1 VSGPG
6 RLPVPDVFSDPPVLR
21 TERLVLRQITEADGE
36 GLFAIF
42 ADDLVTE
49 HYAWDTFTDVGQGHA
64 LAARTAEQFQRRE
77 AIRWGLVQP
86 GLPRIIGTCGYT
98 RWNQE
103 NQFAVLG
110 YDLARPYWHRGL
122 MSEAVAAILR
132 FGFERMA
139 LHRVEATVLTG
150 NTASAALLGRAGFQL
165 EGVLRGRA
173 LQREIFRDM
182 WMFGITRDDWT
193 AAASPDPPAG

>member
-1 VSGPG
+1 VS
-6 RLPVPDVFSDPPVLR
+6 DVFNDPPVLR

-42 ADDLVTE
+42 ADDEVTE
-49 HYAWDTFTDVGQGHA
+49 HYAWETFTDVGQGHA
-64 LAARTAEQFQRRE
+64 LAARTAEQFERRE
-77 AIRWGLVQP
+77 AIRWGLVHP
-86 GLPRIIGTCGYT
+86 ASHRIIGTCGYT

-103 NQFAVLG
+103 DHFAMLG
-110 YDLARPYWHRGL
+110 YDLARPYWRRGL
-122 MSEAVAAILR
+122 MSEAVAAVVQ
-132 FGFERMA
+132 FGFEQMA

-150 NTASAALLGRAGFQL
+150 NIASAVLLRRAGFQL

-173 LQREIFRDM
+173 LQRETFRDM

-193 AAASPDPPAG
+193 TAVTSADPPVS